1 MWATS
6 ALLIASE
13 TGACNRE
20 RNSGA
25 RDKKTSADARV
36 TFKCSAFVGT
46 AKGGLWAYGPITP
59 PPNPPTHSS
68 CPFITP
74 YFTNILSRASPH
86 FCVRRNPAKMKST
99 NVRKGSAAKDLAQQ
113 HVETEGCVGLQLL
126 TSAWLSLP
134 PLSTNA
140 QHARARIP
148 RGASVTRILL
158 LSAPLLSASPT
169 PLGLTAPN
177 VFIPTAISAPEI
189 NRECCQF
196 SKEKDFKAAS
206 LSPRSCLPHYFL
218 LSECKK

>member
-1 MWATS
+1 MLCLCGNS
-6 ALLIASE
+6 KRRAL
-13 TGACNRE
+13 
-20 RNSGA
+20 
-25 RDKKTSADARV
+25 
-36 TFKCSAFVGT
+36 
-46 AKGGLWAYGPITP
+46 GLWSHYP
-59 PPNPPTHSS
+59 PPSNPQPIPLVPSSHHISPTS
-68 CPFITP
+68 CRGPAP
-74 YFTNILSRASPH
+74 D

-148 RGASVTRILL
+148 RGASVTRIFL
-158 LSAPLLSASPT
+158 LSAPLLSDSPT

-189 NRECCQF
+189 NRKRCQF
-196 SKEKDFKAAS
+196 SRQQCFSPVLSATLFFAFGMQKIMEFKRETYR
-206 LSPRSCLPHYFL
+206 LFVCLFVCLVNQVIHQMLRDVPVL
-218 LSECKK
+218 LMR

>member
-1 MWATS
+1 
-6 ALLIASE
+6 
-13 TGACNRE
+13 
-20 RNSGA
+20 
-25 RDKKTSADARV
+25 
-36 TFKCSAFVGT
+36 
-46 AKGGLWAYGPITP
+46 
-59 PPNPPTHSS
+59 
-68 CPFITP
+68 
-74 YFTNILSRASPH
+74 
-86 FCVRRNPAKMKST
+86 MKST

-148 RGASVTRILL
+148 RGASVTRIFL

-189 NRECCQF
+189 NRERCQF
-196 SKEKDFKAAS
+196 SRQQCFPPV
-206 LSPRSCLPHYFL
+206 LSATLFFAFGMQ
-218 LSECKK
+218 KIMA